1 MALRYAFLLF
11 LGLSFFSFSQEKK
24 CGSVEAIE
32 KSLQNFPEKRQ
43 VLNTLNS
50 FTKEFIEQK
59 KLCGKS
65 DSTYI
70 IPTVVHVI
78 HNYGP
83 ERISKTQVLSC
94 IESINN
100 DFNALNDDIFGV
112 IDDFSNL
119 ISDMG
124 IEFRLA
130 KVDPEGNCTDGI
142 TYNQSALTYEGGEN
156 VKDDTY
162 WNNNMYMNIWVVADL
177 ASQGTAAYAYYP

>member
-1 MALRYAFLLF
+1 MALKYVFLLF

-32 KSLQNFPEKRQ
+32 KSLQNSPEKRQ
-43 VLNTLNS
+43 VLKELDV

-59 KLCGKS
+59 KICRKS
-65 DSTYI
+65 DTTYI

-83 ERISKTQVLSC
+83 ERISKAQVLSC
-94 IESINN
+94 IQSMN
-100 DFNALNDDIFGV
+100 DDFSALNDDIVGV
-112 IDDFSNL
+112 IDEFSNL

-130 KVDPEGNCTDGI
+130 KIDPEGNCTDGI
-142 TYNQSALTYEGGEN
+142 TYHQSVLTYEGGEN

-162 WNNNMYMNIWVVADL
+162 WNNDMYMNVWVVADL
-177 ASQGTAAYAYYP
+177 ASQGTAA